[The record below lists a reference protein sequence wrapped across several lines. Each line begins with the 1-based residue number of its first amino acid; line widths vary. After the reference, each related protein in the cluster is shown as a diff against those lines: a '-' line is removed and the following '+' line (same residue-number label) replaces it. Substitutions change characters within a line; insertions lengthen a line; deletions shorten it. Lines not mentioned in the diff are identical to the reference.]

1 MLSGDLY
8 SRRRGRRRSGHD
20 DQRGHQLY
28 FDHCCRLFYYR
39 NFFLFERMSAMEK
52 KVIISVKNLVKSFD
66 TRKVLEG
73 VSLDIY
79 QGETFVIMG
88 GSGCGKSTILRH
100 MIGAIKPDAGQV
112 FFDNRD
118 LATLSEDEE
127 EKVKRRFGMC
137 FQSAALL
144 DYLNVEDNVSLPLT
158 EHTSLDP
165 KIISVIVKMKLNLVG
180 LQG

>member
-88 GSGCGKSTILRH
+88 GSGCGKSTLLRH
-100 MIGAIKPDAGQV
+100 MIGALTPDSGKV
-112 FFDNRD
+112 FIGDRD
-118 LATLSEDEE
+118 LTLFSKDDRD
-127 EKVKRRFGMC
+127 KVK
-137 FQSAALL
+137 
-144 DYLNVEDNVSLPLT
+144 
-158 EHTSLDP
+158 
-165 KIISVIVKMKLNLVG
+165 
-180 LQG
+180 